1 MKCLLRIS
9 ITLQLIISTSSF
21 ASFLQQ
27 LPPATQIGLHLYSS
41 YSDRRLFGTT
51 IEAEAPYSRGAAEWG
66 IVHYN
71 DKPRFPDD
79 ADTVSLAAWEAIV
92 ATLYGRQRMDPNQ
105 VRNARSKSSYDYRPV
120 RRDHDRGRIGVE
132 IAGAK
137 HLFPTSMVSDACAIR
152 VLSLMIADRLSNGP
166 WEDYEVSTKAFT
178 RPVIIYFNTIRQSLV
193 ASQELSLLKQKASY
207 SKGSLD
213 NIFIRTLGQDKDIPQ
228 NMRRKEKFAKGLT
241 KGIVN
246 PEQGIILVIQPTD
259 FNDEFRPPGPSID
272 SVSHLQQL
280 AARASV
286 ENLPIVVISPRFL
299 VHQPHFGNNWEQSGF
314 QQSSVFGGSEPAR
327 GPTPW
332 ILRDFF
338 PPVFVWIGSAVSLA
352 RRGTSK
358 DSERSSEVYSRVSMM
373 QSVMNDCH
381 AWHLYGAKEQN
392 EKTSYQYLASTSTS
406 AGRPTTD
413 IIKTIFNE
421 WSI

>member
-1 MKCLLRIS
+1 MKRLICLDILIPVSAFIS
-9 ITLQLIISTSSF
+9 CF
-21 ASFLQQ
+21 QQ
-27 LPPATQIGLHLYSS
+27 LPPASQYGLRLYSI

-51 IEAEAPYSRGAAEWG
+51 IEAETPYYGAAEWG

-71 DKPRFPDD
+71 EKPRFPDD

-92 ATLYGRQRMDPNQ
+92 ASLPGRQRMDPNQ

-120 RRDHDRGRIGVE
+120 RRDHDRGRIGIE

-137 HLFPTSMVSDACAIR
+137 HLFPTPMVSDANAIR
-152 VLSLMIADRLSNGP
+152 VLSLMIANRLSKGP
-166 WEDYEVSTKAFT
+166 WEDYEVATESFS
-178 RPVIIYFNTIRQSLV
+178 RPVVIYFNTIRQSLV
-193 ASQELSLLKQKASY
+193 ASQELSLLKQKSY
-207 SKGSLD
+207 HSKGSFD

-228 NMRRKEKFAKGLT
+228 NMRRKERFAKGLT
-241 KGIVN
+241 KGVVN
-246 PEQGIILVIQPTD
+246 PEQGIILVVQPTD

-299 VHQPHFGNNWEQSGF
+299 VHQPHFTNNWDQSGF
-314 QQSSVFGGSEPAR
+314 QQSSVFGGIEPAR

-332 ILRDFF
+332 ILRDFS
-338 PPVFVWIGSAVSLA
+338 PPAFVWIGSAISLHNPSPA
-352 RRGTSK
+352 K
-358 DSERSSEVYSRVSMM
+358 DSERSTQAYSRITMM

-381 AWHLYGAKEQN
+381 AWHIYGAKEQN
-392 EKTSYQYLASTSTS
+392 GKTYYQYLASTSTS

-421 WSI
+421 WSS